1 LIELAQL
8 PFSQACENNQR
19 PILDV
24 LKPKLTD
31 SLQLLEV
38 GSGTG
43 QHATFFAHQL
53 PHLTWQASDQHC
65 NINHINCRINH
76 FKRSNLPSA
85 IALDISQTWPTQNY
99 DAVFTA
105 NTLHIVNRQLVEA
118 FFAGVAKIT
127 LTNANLFIYGP
138 FNYQK
143 QYTSDS
149 NANFDIWLKQRDPQS
164 GIRDI
169 EWIVE
174 LANAQQFELVEDV
187 SMPAN
192 NRLLHFIKR

>member
-1 LIELAQL
+1 MIEITQL

-19 PILDV
+19 PILAV
-24 LKPKLTD
+24 LTHKLAD
-31 SLQLLEV
+31 SLHLLEV

-43 QHATFFAHQL
+43 QHATFFASHL

-65 NINHINCRINH
+65 NLHHINCRIKH
-76 FKRSNLPSA
+76 FNQPNLPA
-85 IALDISQTWPTQNY
+85 AVVLNIGNTWPVKQY

-105 NTLHIVNRQLVEA
+105 NTLHIISKQLVEA
-118 FFAGVAKIT
+118 FFAGVGLIT
-127 LTNANLFIYGP
+127 STNANLLIYGP

-149 NANFDIWLKQRDPQS
+149 NANFDLWLKDRDPHS

-174 LANAQQFELVEDV
+174 LAKAQQFELVEDV

>member
-1 LIELAQL
+1 MELSQL

-19 PILDV
+19 PILSV
-24 LKPKLTD
+24 LAPKLTN
-31 SLQLLEV
+31 SLHLLEV

-43 QHATFFAHQL
+43 QHATFFASQL
-53 PHLTWQASDQHC
+53 SHLTWQASDQHC
-65 NINHINCRINH
+65 NLDHINCRIKH
-76 FKRSNLPSA
+76 FNLPNLPAA
-85 IALDISQTWPTQNY
+85 IALDINQTWPIHRY

-105 NTLHIVNRQLVEA
+105 NTLHIINRELVEI
-118 FFAGVAKIT
+118 FFTGVARIT
-127 LTNANLFIYGP
+127 TTNAHLLIYGP

-143 QYTSDS
+143 RYTSDS
-149 NANFDIWLKQRDPQS
+149 NAHFDLWLKERDPQS

-169 EWIVE
+169 EWIKA
-174 LANAQQFELVEDV
+174 LANAQQFELIEDV